1 MNTFTHVGLRWTVI
15 LYTTIH
21 FITFFWENTFL
32 LTLLSISGIA
42 LFIFAFLYHA
52 IKKFKL
58 PLFIMTI
65 ATIVTIASGDS
76 LQEAYFYGVLQMRNI
91 IGLLIIVPLISW
103 VLHEEPYIEDIMSL
117 FYRFVHTSRRFYFS
131 LVAFTQVIS
140 YFLLFGAIPIMY
152 EFINVILGKQTSEAW
167 EIYKGTAL
175 LRGFAL
181 TTLWVISI
189 PSFIFAVE
197 TLEAPLGIA
206 ILQGF
211 GIAFLGTLLAT
222 LFAYLH
228 EKRTGISMTP
238 VLQENI
244 TNILRKA
251 SPNNALR
258 KQNVL
263 EFILLFVL
271 LFGSIFLIH
280 HFFNV
285 PLMIVIPLA
294 IIFWIAIF
302 YLFKRKAY
310 KLPKITND
318 YAHDGMLKQT
328 YQLSVM
334 LAIGVLIL
342 TLRKTSFAT
351 VLVNGLQFVE
361 NEWPLINPLFLLP
374 FLVIILGF
382 FGLGP
387 LTVMVLVAGIVSDM
401 NLPYQPELIV
411 LAITSGSV
419 ISSIISPVIMSVII
433 LSASNGLSI
442 LTNGIK
448 ANWKYSIAFY
458 IIVQLYIQ
466 LRIL

>member
-1 MNTFTHVGLRWTVI
+1 MNNFTQFSLRWAVI
-15 LYTTIH
+15 LYTIIH
-21 FITFFWENTFL
+21 FIAFFWENTLL
-32 LTLLSISGIA
+32 LTLLSFSGIV
-42 LFIFAFLYHA
+42 LFISSFFYHN

-58 PLFIMTI
+58 PLFILM
-65 ATIVTIASGDS
+65 IASVVSIVSGEP

-91 IGLLIIVPLISW
+91 IGLLIIVPLVSW
-103 VLHEEPYIEDIMSL
+103 VLHEEPYIEDMMSM
-117 FYRFVHTSRRFYFS
+117 FYRFVHTGRKFYFS
-131 LVAFTQVIS
+131 LVAFTQVIA

-152 EFINVILGKQTSEAW
+152 EFVNVILGKQTSKAW
-167 EIYKGTAL
+167 EMYKGTAL
-175 LRGFAL
+175 LRGFGL

-206 ILQGF
+206 VVQGF
-211 GIAFLGTLLAT
+211 VIALLGTLLAT
-222 LFAYLH
+222 LFSYFH
-228 EKRTGISMTP
+228 EKQTGVAMTP
-238 VLQENI
+238 ILQENI
-244 TNILRKA
+244 TNILQKA
-251 SPNNALR
+251 SANSVVR
-258 KQNVL
+258 RRNVF
-263 EFILLFVL
+263 EFIGLFLL

-280 HFFNV
+280 HFFGV

-294 IIFWIAIF
+294 IIFWIGIF

-310 KLPKITND
+310 KLPTIVND
-318 YAHDGMLKQT
+318 YVHDGMLKQT
-328 YQLSVM
+328 YQLNVM
-334 LAIGVLIL
+334 IAVGVLIFS
-342 TLRKTSFAT
+342 LRKTNFAT
-351 VLVNGLQFVE
+351 VLVDGLQFVE
-361 NEWPLINPLFLLP
+361 NHWPLINPLFLLP

-401 NLPYQPELIV
+401 NLPYSPELIV

-419 ISSIISPVIMSVII
+419 ISTIISPVVMPVII

-448 ANWKYSIAFY
+448 ANWKYSVTFY